1 MWRIFDL
8 QSLKC
13 TKLYFILMLNFCC
26 THQWMYLAGCWCS
39 MKSINTAACIL
50 FKFLFI
56 AEPEY
61 NGHLEHEYNN
71 TTYNEEMAAS
81 AGGGSGKIISWTN
94 DRMNGSFD
102 QDILLNKALPKLCIV
117 IIWTLKNAQ
126 GFDKRTGGLFLRP
139 SLPVPLNNGWD
150 YPHHCRSNCQV
161 K

>member
-1 MWRIFDL
+1 
-8 QSLKC
+8 
-13 TKLYFILMLNFCC
+13 
-26 THQWMYLAGCWCS
+26 

-126 GFDKRTGGLFLRP
+126 GFDKRTGGLFLQP
-139 SLPVPLNNGWD
+139 SLPGSP
-150 YPHHCRSNCQV
+150 
-161 K
+161 